1 MSAPSIMTVM
11 KAASLY
17 YGLSDIRQP
26 SQKRAVARPRQVAMY
41 VARQMT
47 GRSYPMIGRMF
58 HRDHATVHFGICKVE
73 ALRKHDAR
81 IAADIQAISAIV
93 ASGVVQ

>member
-1 MSAPSIMTVM
+1 M

-17 YGLSDIRQP
+17 YGLPDIRQP
-26 SQKRAVARPRQVAMY
+26 SQKRAIARPRQVAMY
-41 VARQMT
+41 VARHLT

-73 ALRKHDAR
+73 ALRQRDPL
-81 IAADIQAISAIV
+81 IAADIQAISAMV
-93 ASGVVQ
+93 RSGVVL